1 MMETEKHYSQ
11 MSENEL
17 RSEVAKLMEKAR
29 KAEQMG
35 MVSEYAV
42 HQRKAVLVQSYLVDP
57 DTIVP
62 GEIYRIEGDDG
73 VFFQVD
79 YLKGLFAWGY
89 RLGGQKAIEALPISM
104 LKEVK
109 SGK

>member
-1 MMETEKHYSQ
+1 MENDKHYSE
-11 MSENEL
+11 MNENEL
-17 RSEVAKLMEKAR
+17 RSEVASLMEKAR

-42 HQRKAVLVQSYLVDP
+42 HQRKAVVVQSYLVDP
-57 DTIVP
+57 DSIVP

-73 VFFQVD
+73 VFFHVD

-89 RLGGQKAIEALPISM
+89 RLGADRAIEALPLAM
-104 LKEVK
+104 LKDVK
-109 SGK
+109 SGN